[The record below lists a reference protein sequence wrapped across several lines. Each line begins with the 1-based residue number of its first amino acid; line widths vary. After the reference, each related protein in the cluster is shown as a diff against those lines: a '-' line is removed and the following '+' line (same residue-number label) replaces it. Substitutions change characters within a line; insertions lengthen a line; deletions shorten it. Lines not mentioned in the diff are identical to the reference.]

1 MRIINSLV
9 LFVWIINFLFSSVF
23 DVLPFYI
30 PISSL
35 YDKRAGCQSAWM
47 ASPEISRVTFSDF
60 DASVKRKQWEIRWH
74 TYPVFMRQNNWS
86 LLYIPSFFG

>member
-35 YDKRAGCQSAWM
+35 YDKRAGCQSA
-47 ASPEISRVTFSDF
+47 
-60 DASVKRKQWEIRWH
+60 
-74 TYPVFMRQNNWS
+74 
-86 LLYIPSFFG
+86 